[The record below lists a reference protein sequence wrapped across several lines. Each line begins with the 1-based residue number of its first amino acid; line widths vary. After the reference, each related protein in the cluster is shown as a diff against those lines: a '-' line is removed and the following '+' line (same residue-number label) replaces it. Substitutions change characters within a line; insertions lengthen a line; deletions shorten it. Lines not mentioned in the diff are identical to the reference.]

1 MRARSTG
8 TGTLFLIKYPE
19 IAYRTSMKYPTAQ
32 RHSPTIWLTI
42 LTAILLFAPPQAWAK
57 TFAGSESCR
66 DCHERFYQLWAPSRH
81 GTAMQPYTEVF
92 AETNLTKHS
101 TPLIVEGTAYQ
112 AFVGTGQGYVM
123 EKTDQG
129 QKKLAIEHVLGG
141 KYVYYF
147 LTPMDKG
154 RLQTLPLA
162 YDVIKKEWFDMAG
175 SGIRHS
181 GGESVS
187 WTDAAYTFN
196 TSCHGCHVSQM
207 RNNYDPKT
215 GIYKTTWEEPGINC
229 ETCHGPSS
237 EHNRV
242 CREAGKGNV
251 PKDLKILGGKGKFTV
266 QQNTDACAPCHAQ
279 MIPLT
284 GAFMPG
290 DNFYDHF
297 DLVTLEDPDWYP
309 DGRDLGE
316 NYTHTTWSLSPCVQ
330 SGELGCIHC
339 HTSSGRFRQKNDPNS
354 ACSPCHDSKVTAP
367 EKHTMHGTGPDT
379 PTCISCHMHKT
390 HFARMDRSDHSMLPP
405 TPATTTAFDSPNACN
420 GCHTDTD
427 AKWAD
432 KIVRTWRKRDY
443 QAPVLHRAGLVDA
456 ARKEDWSRLSEMTTY
471 LADTKSSQI
480 FVTSLI
486 RLLRTCPDAKKWPAL
501 ISALENPSPLV
512 RSAAADALGPP
523 PSPKA
528 AQALVV
534 AAGDPIRL
542 VRIRAAAALNG
553 VPMQMTKGEHKTNLD
568 KAQKEYMASL
578 TARPDLW
585 TSHYNLGNYYML
597 GRDLEQASMAF
608 EKAHELAPLAVPP
621 LVNNAM
627 AHARM
632 GDLESAE
639 QLLMKALP
647 LAPEDPAILYNLGL
661 LKNEMGDSAE
671 AEKYLRASLKANPRL
686 ARAAYNLSVILGET
700 APEESVS
707 FAQTAS
713 DLTSNPRYT
722 FNLAFAQN
730 RAGQTGQ
737 ARNTLKRSIQAW
749 PSFTDAYLYLLNIAE
764 TDEQKTE
771 AKTMIGTALS
781 SHTLSRASRARL
793 KQVF

>member
-1 MRARSTG
+1 
-8 TGTLFLIKYPE
+8 
-19 IAYRTSMKYPTAQ
+19 MKDPIVK
-32 RHSPTIWLTI
+32 RHSSLTWLAI
-42 LTAILLFAPPQAWAK
+42 LSAILLLAPTQTWAK
-57 TFAGSESCR
+57 SFAGSKSCR
-66 DCHERFYQLWAPSRH
+66 DCHERFYELWAPSRH
-81 GTAMQPYTEVF
+81 GTAMQPYTEIF
-92 AETNLTKHS
+92 AETNLTPHS
-101 TPLIVEGTAYQ
+101 THLTIEKANYQ
-112 AFVGTGQGYVM
+112 AYVGKGQGYII

-129 QKKLAIEHVLGG
+129 KKKLTIEHVLGG

-215 GIYKTTWEEPGINC
+215 GIYETTWAEPGINC

-266 QQNTDACAPCHAQ
+266 KENSDACAPCHAQ

-290 DNFYDHF
+290 DEFYDHF

-316 NYTHTTWSLSPCVQ
+316 NYTHTTWSLSPCVK
-330 SGELGCIHC
+330 SGELGCVHC
-339 HTSSGRFRQKNDPNS
+339 HTSSGRFRQKNDPKS
-354 ACSPCHDSKVTAP
+354 ACSPCHDNKVAEP
-367 EKHTMHGTGPDT
+367 EKHTMHTTGPDT

-405 TPATTTAFDSPNACN
+405 TPATTIAYGSPNACN
-420 GCHTDTD
+420 GCHTDKD

-432 KIVRTWRKRDY
+432 KTVRTWRTRDY
-443 QAPVLHRAGLVDA
+443 QTPVLHRAGLVDA
-456 ARKEDWSRLSEMTTY
+456 ARKGDWTKLSAMTTY
-471 LADTKSSQI
+471 IANKKSDPI

-486 RLLRTCPDAKKWPAL
+486 RLLRTCPDTKKWPPLIAAL
-501 ISALENPSPLV
+501 KNPSPLV
-512 RSAAADALGPP
+512 RSAAAEALGPP
-523 PSPKA
+523 PSPQA

-534 AAGDPIRL
+534 ATGDPSRL

-553 VPMQMTKGEHKTNLD
+553 VPMQITKGEHKTNLG
-568 KAQKEYMASL
+568 KAQKEYMDSM
-578 TARPDLW
+578 TARPDMW

-608 EKAHELAPLAVPP
+608 EKAHELAPRAVPP

-627 AHARM
+627 AHARG
-632 GDLESAE
+632 GDLQGAE
-639 QLLMKALP
+639 VLLMKALP

-661 LKNEMGDSAE
+661 VKSEMGDTTE
-671 AEKYLRASLKANPRL
+671 AEKYLRASLKADPQL
-686 ARAAYNLSVILGET
+686 ARAAYNLSVIIGEKS
-700 APEESVS
+700 PKESVT

-722 FNLAFAQN
+722 FNLAFAQH
-730 RAGQTGQ
+730 RVRQTEQ
-737 ARNTLKRSIQAW
+737 ARSTLKKSIQTW
-749 PSFTDAYLYLLNIAE
+749 PEFTDAYLYLLNIAE
-764 TDEQKTE
+764 TDKQKAE
-771 AKTMIGTALS
+771 AKALIGAALS
-781 SHTLSRASRARL
+781 SHTLSKTSRTRL
-793 KQVF
+793 KQAF